1 MAAAPT
7 EIQSQAIELATE
19 AFEAFCEDISGM
31 FGVDIECVPQ
41 EVDSVTVKDLKKRFK
56 KLLAINIVKAK
67 GVLNGTFQLIF
78 DQGGLFTLS
87 GVIVML
93 PENRILEEI
102 KRGTIKDVESMNDA
116 VKEAGNLLV
125 GAWDRIFREGLEGHD
140 HFVQADT
147 FIGELWDNPEEKIG
161 LVSDEEFVF
170 VPHEMTIG
178 SYPVFK
184 CGVIFPKTIFEP
196 ASESKPE
203 KSEPEVEEKAGAD
216 TSEKDGAQEERT
228 EAAAESK
235 SEEQTENQETTPE
248 KGDSGETE
256 TAPES
261 DNEEYKP
268 EETVED
274 KAPVVEAAAEQKSDD
289 VDTGIADNIVEAQA
303 AATTQTSESKE
314 QSVSETIRKMAQ
326 SPADLPGRLTHV
338 SSSICAKDIMEEE
351 VIWGSPDD
359 SVEQILARM
368 QQADVGYVM
377 IGTDGVLEGIVSKSN
392 MAEAISPYLRPIFAK
407 WRRPLDDATLHIKVK
422 WMMSRPVHTINP
434 ETPLTAIIDN
444 MSQFGGR
451 CSPVVD
457 RGGKVQG
464 LVTVFDIF
472 KVMLNTDPNIST
484 VGKTL
489 QAPPLVQLDS

>member
-56 KLLAINIVKAK
+56 KLLAVNIVKAK

-102 KRGTIKDVESMNDA
+102 KRGSIKDVESMNDA

-125 GAWDRIFREGLEGHD
+125 GAWDRVFRKGLEGHD

-147 FIGELWDNPEEKIG
+147 FIGEPWDKPGEKIG
-161 LVSDEEFVF
+161 LVGDEEFVF
-170 VPHEMTIG
+170 VPHEMKIG

-184 CGVIFPKTIFEP
+184 CGVIFPKTIFES
-196 ASESKPE
+196 ASEPDTE
-203 KSEPEVEEKAGAD
+203 EPEPEVEEKAGAETD
-216 TSEKDGAQEERT
+216 EK
-228 EAAAESK
+228 
-235 SEEQTENQETTPE
+235 
-248 KGDSGETE
+248 TE
-256 TAPES
+256 TVPES
-261 DNEEYKP
+261 NNEESKP

-274 KAPVVEAAAEQKSDD
+274 KAPVVEAAAEQKGED
-289 VDTGIADNIVEAQA
+289 VDTGVADNVVEAET

-326 SPADLPGRLTHV
+326 SSADLPGRFNHV
-338 SSSICAKDIMEEE
+338 SSSICAKDIMEED
-351 VIWGSPDD
+351 VVWGSPDD

-377 IGTDGVLEGIVSKSN
+377 IGRDGVLEGIVSKSN
-392 MAEAISPYLRPIFAK
+392 IAEAISPYLRPIFAK
-407 WRRPLDDATLHIKVK
+407 WRRPLDDATLQIKVK
-422 WMMSRPVHTINP
+422 WMMSRPVRAIKP
-434 ETPLTAIIDN
+434 ETPLTVIIEN

-464 LVTVFDIF
+464 VVTVFDIF
-472 KVMLNTDPNIST
+472 KVMMNTDPNIST